1 MSPRIT
7 IITPTLNRRDM
18 LNEAI
23 DSVARQNW
31 PDVEHIIVDG
41 GSTDGTVEWLATL
54 PAIKLI
60 TGTDRGVYD
69 AMNKGL
75 SHATGDIVGFLNSD
89 DYYLDGAFASAAA
102 ALAERPAL
110 DLVCGQA
117 IIVADRRVVAEL
129 TEPLHGPDAARA
141 ALTGICLPNARFF
154 RRRLFERIGQFDPTL
169 KLVSDRDF
177 ILRLQAAQVETGALQ
192 AKVYAYRQHAGSLT
206 YNVERSHALSLRRE
220 LLELAM
226 RWSKSS
232 IAPKEFLKF
241 ATILEGRSRIG
252 ILRDGAGALSFQ
264 DRLAMLVHFDGQ
276 LSLRPAK
283 AMISAIWDWIVTRE
297 RIEGP

>member
-1 MSPRIT
+1 LSPRIT
-7 IITPTLNRRDM
+7 IITPTLNRREM
-18 LNEAI
+18 LSEAI
-23 DSVARQNW
+23 DSVRRQKW
-31 PDVEHIIVDG
+31 PDVEHIVVDG

-54 PAIKLI
+54 PEITLI

-75 SHATGDIVGFLNSD
+75 SHANGDIVGLLNSD
-89 DYYLDGAFASAAA
+89 DYYLDGAFASAAV

-110 DLVCGQA
+110 DLVCGRA
-117 IIVADRRVVAEL
+117 IIVANSQVVAEL
-129 TEPLHGPDAARA
+129 TEPLQGPGAARA
-141 ALTGICLPNARFF
+141 ALTGFCLPNARFF
-154 RRRLFERIGQFDPTL
+154 RRRLFDRIGQFDPTL

-192 AKVYAYRQHAGSLT
+192 AKVYAYRQHPGSLT

-220 LLELAM
+220 LLELAV
-226 RWSKSS
+226 RWSRPA
-232 IAPKEFLKF
+232 IAPKEVLKF

-252 ILRDGAGALSFQ
+252 ILRDGAGALSLQ
-264 DRLAMLVHFDGQ
+264 DKLAMLVHSEGQ
-276 LSLRPAK
+276 FSLRPAK
-283 AMISAIWDWIVTRE
+283 AMICAIWDRVVTGE